1 MRAKMDRDSLLKTV
15 KQTVREIEPD
25 ADIILYG
32 SRSRGD
38 TGPESDW
45 DFLVLV
51 DGPVSDERTD
61 RIRHRLYEIEWESG
75 EVVSSIVRNR
85 DEWQSSMYKAVPFYN
100 RVRQEGVWI

>member
-1 MRAKMDRDSLLKTV
+1 MDRDVLLKTV
-15 KQTVREIEPD
+15 KQTVREIEPG

-38 TGPESDW
+38 AGPESDW
-45 DFLVLV
+45 DFLILV

-85 DEWQSSMYKAVPFYN
+85 DEWQSGLYKAVPFYN

>member
-1 MRAKMDRDSLLKTV
+1 MDRDVLLKTV
-15 KQTVREIEPD
+15 KQTVREIEPG

-38 TGPESDW
+38 AGQESDW

-51 DGPVSDERTD
+51 DGPVTDERTD

-85 DEWQSSMYKAVPFYN
+85 DEWQSSMYKAVPFHN